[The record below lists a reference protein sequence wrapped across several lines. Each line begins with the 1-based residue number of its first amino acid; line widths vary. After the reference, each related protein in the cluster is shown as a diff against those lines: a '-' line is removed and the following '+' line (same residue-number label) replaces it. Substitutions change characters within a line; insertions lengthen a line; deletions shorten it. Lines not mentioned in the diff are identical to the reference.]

1 MSVLMNLPTSDKTL
15 QRYARVAGV
24 FYLLIFV
31 IYMAGLALNGS
42 LHAGSFAAS
51 AQSISSS
58 EVLYRTS
65 LSLMLLASVLTIPLA
80 GALYAFLKPVN
91 ANLAMFAVLFRT
103 CEAVLGG
110 VTKMALFARLGIYT
124 GSVAIFSLEQQSAL
138 SSLIRVAY
146 QTGFNISVLLFS
158 FGSIL
163 FFYLLFTSRFIPR
176 ALSAFGLFAS
186 ASVTAVSLT
195 NLIYPD
201 LLSGNLWWT
210 PMFIA
215 EIATGLWL
223 VVKGIDLSYWKY
235 QTGAAAKA
243 TSS

>member
-1 MSVLMNLPTSDKTL
+1 MNSPTSDNSL

-24 FYLLIFV
+24 FYLLILV
-31 IYMAGLALNGS
+31 IYMSGLTLNAS
-42 LHAGSFAAS
+42 VHAGTFEAS
-51 AQSISSS
+51 AQSISAS
-58 EVLYRTS
+58 EVLYRSS

-91 ANLAMFAVLFRT
+91 PHLAMFAVLFRT
-103 CEAVLGG
+103 CEALLGG
-110 VTKMALFARLGIYT
+110 VIKMVMFARLGIYT
-124 GSVAIFSLEQQSAL
+124 GTVAIFSLEQQSAL

-146 QTGFNISVLLFS
+146 QTGFNISVLFFS

-176 ALSAFGLFAS
+176 ALSAFGLCAS

-195 NLIYPD
+195 NLIHPD

-215 EIATGLWL
+215 EIVTGLWL
-223 VVKGIDLSYWKY
+223 IVKGLDLDHRKR
-235 QTGAAAKA
+235 QTGESMAMTA
-243 TSS
+243 S

>member
-1 MSVLMNLPTSDKTL
+1 MNIPTSDKTL
-15 QRYARVAGV
+15 QRYAKVAGV
-24 FYLLIFV
+24 FYLLIIV
-31 IYMAGLALNGS
+31 IYMTGLTLNTG

-51 AQSISSS
+51 AESISGS

-65 LSLMLLASVLTIPLA
+65 LSLMLLGSVLTIPLA
-80 GALYAFLKPVN
+80 GALYAFLKTVDP
-91 ANLAMFAVLFRT
+91 NLAMFALLFRT
-103 CEAVLGG
+103 CEALLGG
-110 VTKMALFARLGIYT
+110 VTKMALFTRLGIYT
-124 GSVAIFSLEQQSAL
+124 GTVAVFSLEQQSAL

-146 QTGFNISVLLFS
+146 QTGFNISVLFFS

-186 ASVTAVSLT
+186 VSVTAVSLA
-195 NLIYPD
+195 NLIQPE

-215 EIATGLWL
+215 EIMTGLWL
-223 VVKGIDLSYWKY
+223 IVKGIDLDYWKG
-235 QTGAAAKA
+235 QTGRSAAI
-243 TSS
+243 TQS